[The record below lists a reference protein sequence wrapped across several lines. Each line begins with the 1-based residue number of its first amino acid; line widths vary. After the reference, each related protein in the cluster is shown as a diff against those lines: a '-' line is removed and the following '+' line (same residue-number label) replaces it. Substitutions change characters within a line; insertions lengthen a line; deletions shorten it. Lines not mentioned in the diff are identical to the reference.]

1 VAIATGEI
9 LVEGYWASQERPLIP
24 QFIPSPLILI
34 VVSGFLHPVNL
45 AQWIFLAAFPWGVWL
60 PYLAGAV
67 ILAIGLITFRNEFV
81 QERGLNKIVVLGPI
95 CLAVPLAVFG
105 AEHFTATTIIA
116 GMVPAWIPG
125 HIFWALLVGTC
136 LIAAA
141 LSIAAKKHAWLASA
155 LVGLMILLFVLL
167 IHVPGIAAN
176 PRSQLLWVVGL
187 RDSAFAGGAFA
198 LASSFKEGWEPQKR
212 HRLATLARFFVAI
225 PIAFLGVEQ
234 ILHPELAPGVPLVK
248 LTPTWV
254 PAHSLWGYGIGA
266 IWIVIAVF
274 LMINKQ
280 VRPAATW
287 LGLITL
293 LLVLYIYLPIVIGNP
308 ADIANG
314 LNYLADT
321 LLLGGTALAL
331 AGAYP

>member
-1 VAIATGEI
+1 M
-9 LVEGYWASQERPLIP
+9 
-24 QFIPSPLILI
+24 
-34 VVSGFLHPVNL
+34 
-45 AQWIFLAAFPWGVWL
+45 AAFPWGVWL

-67 ILAIGLITFRNEFV
+67 ILVIGLITVRNEFV
-81 QERGLNKIVVLGPI
+81 QERGLNKIVALGPI

-105 AEHFTATTIIA
+105 TEHFTATKIIA

-141 LSIAAKKHAWLASA
+141 LSIAAKKYAWLASA
-155 LVGLMILLFVLL
+155 LAGLMIFLFVLL
-167 IHVPGIAAN
+167 IHIPEIAAS
-176 PRSQLLWVVGL
+176 PRSHLLWVVGF

-198 LASSFKEGWEPQKR
+198 LASSLKEGWGWGLQAR
-212 HRLATLARFFVAI
+212 HRLATLARVFVAI

-234 ILHPELAPGVPLVK
+234 ILHPELAPGVPLAK

-254 PAHSLWGYGIGA
+254 PAHFYWGYVIGA

-280 VRPAATW
+280 VRVAATW

-293 LLVLYIYLPIVIGNP
+293 LLVFLIYLPILIANLSDIG
-308 ADIANG
+308 NG
-314 LNYLADT
+314 LNYFADT
-321 LLLGGTALAL
+321 LLLGGAALAL
-331 AGAYP
+331 AGSQPQNSS

>member
-1 VAIATGEI
+1 
-9 LVEGYWASQERPLIP
+9 LIT
-24 QFIPSPLILI
+24 SSHHLA
-34 VVSGFLHPVNL
+34 HL
-45 AQWIFLAAFPWGVWL
+45 AQWIFMAGFPWDVWL
-60 PYLAGAV
+60 PYLVGFL
-67 ILAIGLITFRNEFV
+67 ILAIGLITVRNEFV
-81 QERGLNKIVVLGPI
+81 QESGLNKIVALGPI

-105 AEHFTATTIIA
+105 TEHFTATKIIA
-116 GMVPAWIPG
+116 GMVPSWIPG

-141 LSIAAKKHAWLASA
+141 LSIATRKYAWLASA
-155 LVGLMILLFVLL
+155 LAGVMIFLFVLL
-167 IHVPGIAAN
+167 IHIPETAAS
-176 PRSQLLWVVGL
+176 PRSHILWVVGF

-198 LASSFKEGWEPQKR
+198 LASSLKEGWEPQTR

-234 ILHPELAPGVPLVK
+234 ILHPELAPGVPLAK

-254 PAHSLWGYGIGA
+254 PAHLLWGYVIGA

-280 VRPAATW
+280 VRVAATW

-293 LLVLYIYLPIVIGNP
+293 LLVLLIYLPVLIANLSDIG
-308 ADIANG
+308 NG

-321 LLLGGTALAL
+321 LLLSGAALAL
-331 AGAYP
+331 AGSQPQNSS

>member
-1 VAIATGEI
+1 M
-9 LVEGYWASQERPLIP
+9 
-24 QFIPSPLILI
+24 I
-34 VVSGFLHPVNL
+34 VVSGFLHLANL
-45 AQWIFLAAFPWGVWL
+45 AQWIFLAEFAWGVWL

-67 ILAIGLITFRNEFV
+67 ILAIGLITVRKEFV
-81 QERGLNKIVVLGPI
+81 QERGLNKIVALGPI

-105 AEHFTATTIIA
+105 TEHFTATKIIA

-141 LSIAAKKHAWLASA
+141 LSIAARKYAWLASA
-155 LVGLMILLFVLL
+155 LAGLMILLFVLL
-167 IHVPGIAAN
+167 IHVPDIAAS
-176 PRSQLLWVVGL
+176 PRSHLLWVVGF

-198 LASSFKEGWEPQKR
+198 LASSLKEGWGLQAR

-234 ILHPELAPGVPLVK
+234 ILHPELAPGVPLAKV
-248 LTPTWV
+248 TPTWV
-254 PAHSLWGYGIGA
+254 PAHLFWGYVIGA

-280 VRPAATW
+280 VRVAATW

-293 LLVLYIYLPIVIGNP
+293 LLVLLIYLPILIANLS
-308 ADIANG
+308 DIANG
-314 LNYLADT
+314 LNYFADT
-321 LLLGGTALAL
+321 LLLGGAALAL
-331 AGAYP
+331 AGSQPQNSS